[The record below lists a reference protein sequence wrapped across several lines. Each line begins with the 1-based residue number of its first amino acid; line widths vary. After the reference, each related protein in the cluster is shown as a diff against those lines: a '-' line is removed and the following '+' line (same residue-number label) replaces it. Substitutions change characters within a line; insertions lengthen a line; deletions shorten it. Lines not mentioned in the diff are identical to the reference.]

1 MKKKILIQS
10 VIEPDIKILSGRM
23 QGEFA
28 RYKLKIED
36 KDKDDFKYEVV
47 IPERIRTFNPSY
59 FLGMFCISIKDMG
72 IDAFLEK
79 YEFVSEKGE
88 LKKGIKEDIEEG
100 IEWAS
105 EGLEVL

>member
-1 MKKKILIQS
+1 MKEKILIQL
-10 VIEPDIKILSGRM
+10 VIGPDIKILSGRM
-23 QGEFA
+23 QGELA
-28 RYKLKIED
+28 RHKLKID
-36 KDKDDFKYEVV
+36 AKDNDNLKYEVV

-59 FLGMFCISIKDMG
+59 FLGMFCVSIKDLG

-79 YEFVSEKGE
+79 YEFISEKGE